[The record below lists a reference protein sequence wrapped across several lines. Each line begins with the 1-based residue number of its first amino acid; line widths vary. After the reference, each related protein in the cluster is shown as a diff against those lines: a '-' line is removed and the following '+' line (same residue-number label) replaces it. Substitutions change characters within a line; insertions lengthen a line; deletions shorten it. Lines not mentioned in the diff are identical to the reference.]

1 MARRRRGNGR
11 FAAALIVLGC
21 ALIAATAALD
31 AQLRPVVRAV
41 AAYQASAAAAELI
54 EKSVS
59 RVLERDDVRYDSL
72 VELVRGE
79 DGRIEAIRADTVAI
93 NRLKSEITLEISDA
107 LGDRETAS
115 VKIPSGTL
123 TGLTLL
129 SGRGPAVEIRIVPAG
144 YVRTA
149 VENGF
154 EAAGINQ
161 TRHSISVRITA
172 ELLAVLPGISEP
184 VTAETSCVLAETV
197 MIGEIPEVYF
207 KG

>member
-1 MARRRRGNGR
+1 M
-11 FAAALIVLGC
+11 
-21 ALIAATAALD
+21 
-31 AQLRPVVRAV
+31 
-41 AAYQASAAAAELI
+41 
-54 EKSVS
+54 
-59 RVLERDDVRYDSL
+59 
-72 VELVRGE
+72 
-79 DGRIEAIRADTVAI
+79 
-93 NRLKSEITLEISDA
+93 
-107 LGDRETAS
+107 
-115 VKIPSGTL
+115 KIPSGTL

-184 VTAETSCVLAETV
+184 VTAQTSCVLAETV